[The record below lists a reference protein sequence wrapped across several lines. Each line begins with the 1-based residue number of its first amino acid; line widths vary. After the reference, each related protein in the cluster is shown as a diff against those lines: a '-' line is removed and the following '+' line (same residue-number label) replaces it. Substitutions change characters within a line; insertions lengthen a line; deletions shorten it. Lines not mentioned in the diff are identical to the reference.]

1 MILAHFNGHVFMVNF
16 HVIMKEKFPRRRWCI
31 ISKHLI
37 FRVVVNMLDESIE
50 AICILR
56 YQKLSELLFRSR
68 NFFFWKKRFNQK
80 VCVWIKRLEVKS
92 FFDWLFKK
100 KTVFACNLKLTGIS
114 EWLYHQEILSQTT
127 FTYLPHIAYSIIY
140 FFIFWD
146 SYIMINSYFHLLL
159 NQSLLTLTIL
169 TWGMFTTHIL
179 AYTGCK

>member
-31 ISKHLI
+31 IIKHLI
-37 FRVVVNMLDESIE
+37 FRVVV
-50 AICILR
+50 ICWMNQSRPFVFLR

-80 VCVWIKRLEVKS
+80 VCVWIKRLELKS

-100 KTVFACNLKLTGIS
+100 TVFAWNLKLTGIS

-159 NQSLLTLTIL
+159 NQSLLTLSIL
-169 TWGMFTTHIL
+169 PWGVYPME
-179 AYTGCK
+179 

>member
-100 KTVFACNLKLTGIS
+100 NCVCLES
-114 EWLYHQEILSQTT
+114 EIDWYIRMA
-127 FTYLPHIAYSIIY
+127 LPSRDIIT
-140 FFIFWD
+140 D
-146 SYIMINSYFHLLL
+146 NFHLLAPY
-159 NQSLLTLTIL
+159 SIL
-169 TWGMFTTHIL
+169 HYLFLHIL
-179 AYTGCK
+179 G